1 MNERI
6 KYLRKEMLK
15 LTQEKF
21 GERLGVGKSVLSQIE
36 NGRSGVT
43 EQMFRSI
50 CREFSVNEDWLRN
63 GTGEPFVIN
72 TVDSELA
79 GYMGALLAQGDP
91 EKNKYALLVLKLIV
105 DEWDLVYKN
114 IDTIKN
120 ILTWISES
128 SEES

>member
-63 GTGEPFVIN
+63 GTGDPFVIN

-79 GYMGALLAQGDP
+79 GYMGALLAQGDH

>member
-114 IDTIKN
+114 IDTIKK